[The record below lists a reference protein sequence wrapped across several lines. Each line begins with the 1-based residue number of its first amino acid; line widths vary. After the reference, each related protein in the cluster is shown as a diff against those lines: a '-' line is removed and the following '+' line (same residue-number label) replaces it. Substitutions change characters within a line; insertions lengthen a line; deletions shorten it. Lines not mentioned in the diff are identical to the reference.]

1 MEITRTI
8 DKLGRIVLPMD
19 FRKQLNLEGQ
29 VDVTISLSGNA
40 MVVKGLEGACKIC
53 GSIKDVTDMRV
64 CSECIRR
71 IKKMDN

>member
-40 MVVKGLEGACKIC
+40 IVVKGLEGTCKIC
-53 GSIKDVTDMRV
+53 SSVKDVTDMRV